1 MWDVLLDAVLDCLKL
16 VPFLF
21 LAYLLIEYLEHRS
34 NGKLEKWLAGSGR
47 LGTVIGALLG
57 CVPQCGFS
65 VAAANLYAE
74 RVISMG
80 TVVAVFLATS
90 DEAIPVLLANPG
102 HAGDILMLIAA
113 KLVIAVLFGL
123 LIDFVFS
130 RRRAEL
136 HGEAVHTET
145 EHLCEHCGCGQKGIV
160 LPALKH
166 TGSILLFIFIITLAL
181 NAVIYFIGEEN
192 LGSVLLQN
200 SLFQPL
206 LAAVIGLIPNC
217 ASSVLITELYI
228 AGSISFGSAIAG
240 LCSGAGLGLVVLF
253 RMNRSKKENF
263 EILGWVFAIACV
275 SGVVLQLLGV

>member
-1 MWDVLLDAVLDCLKL
+1 MWDVLVDAVLDCLKL

-21 LAYLLIEYLEHRS
+21 LAYLLIEYLEHKS

-123 LIDFVFS
+123 LIDFVVF
-130 RRRAEL
+130 
-136 HGEAVHTET
+136 
-145 EHLCEHCGCGQKGIV
+145 
-160 LPALKH
+160 PAAGRSC
-166 TGSILLFIFIITLAL
+166 TGKRCIPKRSI
-181 NAVIYFIGEEN
+181 
-192 LGSVLLQN
+192 
-200 SLFQPL
+200 
-206 LAAVIGLIPNC
+206 C
-217 ASSVLITELYI
+217 AST
-228 AGSISFGSAIAG
+228 A
-240 LCSGAGLGLVVLF
+240 GAGKKALYCRRLSIRAAFCCLSF
-253 RMNRSKKENF
+253 LLRWRSMR
-263 EILGWVFAIACV
+263 
-275 SGVVLQLLGV
+275 